1 MESIKTIIADLKEFH
16 QWESTWKETEHKL
29 ADRERKLATEYARYC
44 MDKKGEEIVLSYEI
58 WLSKTK
64 LEE

>member
-1 MESIKTIIADLKEFH
+1 MESLKTILDKLKEFH
-16 QWESTWKETEHKL
+16 SWGDVWKETEHKL